1 MRKGLAR
8 VAAGLLVAA
17 LAGCSGGGGGGGG
30 GGAGGAGG
38 SDTPLTYI
46 GVTSAANISVT
57 NAGSITANVVG
68 SGDVS
73 QAISLAAVAP
83 ESGTIDVGRAL
94 QRSVRALT
102 KPRTAKFTS
111 AIPFDENFDCDS
123 GSVHVFGTLNDNGT
137 GTLQVQYNA
146 CQTGAVT
153 ASGSGSLRVDVFD
166 LGLEIPTDFTINLVR
181 LTLSGSVAGEV
192 SGTLRARLDTPSSGI
207 TITTTENL
215 VARFGSG
222 TMTKSENLEYVD
234 VFNASGFVERVSGR
248 VFHSTHGFVDI
259 TTTVAFRFDT
269 FSQDFP
275 SDGLL
280 VLTGAN
286 GAAIRVKALSTSRLS
301 LELDLDGN
309 GVFDKTVVLAW
320 VDLGGAAGAD
330 LDDDDR
336 DGMHNSWEDAHGL
349 DRKSGADATKDAD
362 GDGAT
367 NLLEYQAGTDPQD
380 PKSIPPGSTLSVV
393 ARADSDIIAVGGRLT
408 YVIDVLNSNLP
419 ANDVVLVNSL
429 PDNITLESANISKGT
444 CSGTAPL
451 TCTIGTVNNFDTPI
465 RLVIV
470 VSPTADGILTNT
482 TTVSTSSFDAVKSDN
497 SVTIVTSVGLA
508 VTGLQSRIDA
518 AAQTGATI
526 LVDPGLYVGQ
536 IDFRQK
542 DILLQSTGGPAV
554 TILHSGGGSVV
565 RMGPGGAIT
574 GFTIT
579 GSATLV
585 GSGIVVEQD
594 GSHIFGNV
602 FDGNAQPPGGTGAAI
617 GSFGGSPIIERNI
630 FRNNTCDDAFTSGV
644 VSFVNLSSPRIVDNV
659 FVNNACRAINMTLTQ
674 SSSPQVINNTFV
686 GNRAAILVD
695 RRSSQGTQI
704 YRNNIIFK
712 NGIGLQ
718 TTSGTD
724 ADNPIWT
731 NNLVSANTVQ
741 FSGTAAIVGSG
752 NINSDTLNPLFVN
765 QAGGNFDLLAGSPA
779 INAGSDL
786 GAPAVDFEGTV
797 RVSPVDIGAFEG
809 P

>member
-1 MRKGLAR
+1 
-8 VAAGLLVAA
+8 
-17 LAGCSGGGGGGGG
+17 
-30 GGAGGAGG
+30 
-38 SDTPLTYI
+38 
-46 GVTSAANISVT
+46 
-57 NAGSITANVVG
+57 
-68 SGDVS
+68 
-73 QAISLAAVAP
+73 
-83 ESGTIDVGRAL
+83 L
-94 QRSVRALT
+94 Q
-102 KPRTAKFTS
+102 
-111 AIPFDENFDCDS
+111 I
-123 GSVHVFGTLNDNGT
+123 
-137 GTLQVQYNA
+137 
-146 CQTGAVT
+146 
-153 ASGSGSLRVDVFD
+153 
-166 LGLEIPTDFTINLVR
+166 
-181 LTLSGSVAGEV
+181 
-192 SGTLRARLDTPSSGI
+192 
-207 TITTTENL
+207 
-215 VARFGSG
+215 
-222 TMTKSENLEYVD
+222 
-234 VFNASGFVERVSGR
+234 
-248 VFHSTHGFVDI
+248 
-259 TTTVAFRFDT
+259 
-269 FSQDFP
+269 
-275 SDGLL
+275 
-280 VLTGAN
+280 
-286 GAAIRVKALSTSRLS
+286 
-301 LELDLDGN
+301 
-309 GVFDKTVVLAW
+309 
-320 VDLGGAAGAD
+320 
-330 LDDDDR
+330 
-336 DGMHNSWEDAHGL
+336 
-349 DRKSGADATKDAD
+349 
-362 GDGAT
+362 
-367 NLLEYQAGTDPQD
+367 
-380 PKSIPPGSTLSVV
+380 
-393 ARADSDIIAVGGRLT
+393 
-408 YVIDVLNSNLP
+408 
-419 ANDVVLVNSL
+419 
-429 PDNITLESANISKGT
+429 
-444 CSGTAPL
+444 
-451 TCTIGTVNNFDTPI
+451 
-465 RLVIV
+465 
-470 VSPTADGILTNT
+470 
-482 TTVSTSSFDAVKSDN
+482 
-497 SVTIVTSVGLA
+497 
-508 VTGLQSRIDA
+508 
-518 AAQTGATI
+518 
-526 LVDPGLYVGQ
+526 
-536 IDFRQK
+536 
-542 DILLQSTGGPAV
+542 TGGPAV